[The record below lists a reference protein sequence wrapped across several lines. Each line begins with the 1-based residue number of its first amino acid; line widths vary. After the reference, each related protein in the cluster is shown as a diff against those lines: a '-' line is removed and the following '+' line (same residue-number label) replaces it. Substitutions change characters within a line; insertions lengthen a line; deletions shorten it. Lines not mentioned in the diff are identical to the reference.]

1 MQTGE
6 LHFCHDWAAGSI
18 DCDVGLSSVQL
29 IIFSMV
35 GEAVQLKA
43 PCLAAMWSSTT
54 RRRCLRPSFS
64 LSLSAS
70 VLQENAVRGGI
81 YRVRICT
88 VGRRNVVVCQP
99 A

>member
-6 LHFCHDWAAGSI
+6 LDFCHDWAAGSI

-35 GEAVQLKA
+35 GEAVQLKS

-64 LSLSAS
+64 LSQRRYFRKMQYVVGYIEFVSA
-70 VLQENAVRGGI
+70 Q
-81 YRVRICT
+81 
-88 VGRRNVVVCQP
+88 
-99 A
+99 